1 MLTALARNFNKIAT
15 TSSVSLL
22 DHLAT
27 AGPPSAAQHGG
38 NKRRRP
44 HSDCGQLEPLT
55 KESRAWLAAAMR
67 GDYQTLARLARL
79 QGEQITRWIDRYL

>member
-1 MLTALARNFNKIAT
+1 M
-15 TSSVSLL
+15 SLL

-27 AGPPSAAQHGG
+27 AGPSAAQHGG

-79 QGEQITRWIDRYL
+79 QGEQITRWIDYIYIISM

>member
-1 MLTALARNFNKIAT
+1 M
-15 TSSVSLL
+15 SLL

-27 AGPPSAAQHGG
+27 AGPPSTAQHG

-44 HSDCGQLEPLT
+44 HSDCGQLAPLT
-55 KESRAWLAAAMR
+55 KEGRAWLAAAMR

-79 QGEQITRWIDRYL
+79 QGEQITR